1 MLNPSKSMII
11 YDNPWTYGLK
21 PSNKCDSSSV
31 FIDEKRETRTPEKSL
46 DLCQR
51 MDQIKLQDQTTMR
64 LAIWP
69 AHIVGPTICGANI
82 QQFANN
88 NRDLPM
94 YIYIYPAMK
103 WGIRPRLADQTAELM
118 VDMLIIHNY
127 TVCIGETIKL
137 MVSNPVWGLRPKTNI
152 YSTAML
158 FVAEIC
164 WPCL

>member
-1 MLNPSKSMII
+1 MGQI
-11 YDNPWTYGLK
+11 
-21 PSNKCDSSSV
+21 SNN
-31 FIDEKRETRTPEKSL
+31 L
-46 DLCQR
+46 
-51 MDQIKLQDQTTMR
+51 
-64 LAIWP
+64 
-69 AHIVGPTICGANI
+69 PTIIGIYLC
-82 QQFANN
+82 
-88 NRDLPM
+88 
-94 YIYIYPAMK
+94 IYIYPAMK

>member
-1 MLNPSKSMII
+1 
-11 YDNPWTYGLK
+11 
-21 PSNKCDSSSV
+21 
-31 FIDEKRETRTPEKSL
+31 
-46 DLCQR
+46 
-51 MDQIKLQDQTTMR
+51 
-64 LAIWP
+64 
-69 AHIVGPTICGANI
+69 
-82 QQFANN
+82 
-88 NRDLPM
+88 M